1 MRTST
6 DERGIAEALAS
17 ALNAPEGGSISAAA
31 LREFAAA
38 ALRSLGERDQ
48 LRLLVEH
55 IPAVLYIDEVTEPRM
70 GGYPTVYVGPQ
81 IERVLG
87 ISQAEWTDSDDV
99 WQEHMHPDDWPRVS
113 REYADYLGGG
123 DVLVQEYR
131 FIRPDDGRLVW
142 VRDDCAIATD
152 PASGRRIIL
161 GVMFDITAQKALED
175 QLRAAEAKYRAL
187 IDQIPSIVW
196 IEPLN
201 GNPETPFV
209 SAAVEHVFGVERD
222 VWLDTPWWEQHLHS
236 EDRDRAVAVHD
247 AVVARGSGRRLEY
260 RMTTAGGRDIWVE
273 EVTQVVM
280 NDERPWI
287 LQRLLDDITLRKHT
301 EEQLQFRASHDPLTG
316 LANRPLFDE
325 SLELA
330 LARARRSNLEVAVLF
345 VDVDGFKKVNDAYGH
360 DAGDEVLRIV
370 ADRLL
375 QCARE
380 SDVVAP
386 ARRRRIPR
394 TAAGHRAFPDGVE
407 GRVPGSRGR
416 PIDRPP
422 DPQDDGVAHRPPVRA
437 RDRLA
442 QRGPLRLSVGRLGRP
457 HDDGRGGRDDVRRQA
472 RPIAPQSRRP
482 DDHHRLPADGV
493 TCRRGS
499 GPIVGNGTGRR
510 RR

>member
-1 MRTST
+1 M
-6 DERGIAEALAS
+6 E
-17 ALNAPEGGSISAAA
+17 ALNAGSLSAAA
-31 LREFAAA
+31 LRDFAAVA
-38 ALRSLGERDQ
+38 VRSIGERDQ

-70 GGYPTVYVGPQ
+70 GAYPTVYVGPQ

-87 ISQAEWTDSDDV
+87 ISQQEWTENDDV

-131 FIRPDDGRLVW
+131 FIRPDDRRLVW
-142 VRDDCAIATD
+142 VRDDCAMATD

-161 GVMFDITAQKALED
+161 GVMFDITAQKALEE

-201 GNPETPFV
+201 GNPEAPFV
-209 SAAVEHVFGVERD
+209 SAAVEHVFGVDRD
-222 VWLDTPWWEQHLHS
+222 VWLRTPWWERHLHA
-236 EDRDRAVAVHD
+236 EDRDRTVAVRDAAVAQ
-247 AVVARGSGRRLEY
+247 GTGRRIEY
-260 RMTTAGGRDIWVE
+260 RMTTAEGRELWVE
-273 EVTQVVM
+273 EVTKVVL
-280 NDERPWI
+280 NDERPWV
-287 LQRLLDDITLRKHT
+287 LQRLLDDITPRKHT

-345 VDVDGFKKVNDAYGH
+345 VDVDGFKQVNDAYGH

-380 SDVVAP
+380 SDVVA
-386 ARRRRIPR
+386 RRGGDEFLVLLPDIEPSPLGSRDTYRGAEVAQSIVRRILE
-394 TAAGHRAFPDGVE
+394 TME
-407 GRVPGSRGR
+407 S
-416 PIDRPP
+416 PIGLPS
-422 DPQDDGVAHRPPVRA
+422 GLVTVS
-437 RDRLA
+437 
-442 QRGPLRLSVGRLGRP
+442 LSVGRCVYP
-457 HDDGRGGRDDVRRQA
+457 WDASDA
-472 RPIAPQSRRP
+472 RTMMAV
-482 DDHHRLPADGV
+482 ADA
-493 TCRRGS
+493 TMYLAKQDR
-499 GPIVGNGTGRR
+499 
-510 RR
+510 